1 MKGILKLIVAVV
13 FCLATGLAH
22 ANPVNVNTASA
33 AEIAEALSGVGKSKA
48 EAIVKERETNGPYKS
63 LDDLT
68 RVKGIGP
75 TTISKNKDSIVVN

>member
-13 FCLATGLAH
+13 FCVTTGLAL
-22 ANPVNVNTASA
+22 ANPVNVNTATA
-33 AEIAEALSGVGKSKA
+33 AEIAEALNGVGKSKA

-68 RVKGIGP
+68 RVKGIGAA
-75 TTISKNKDSIVVN
+75 TISKNKESIVVN